1 MARSEYRGVVAIEVD
16 DLLHEALALPDDQRA
31 ALAAELLA
39 SLDPPVSDD
48 AAAVGPLWSEELA
61 RRAKLITAGDPDGE
75 DWASIRQRLAAEL
88 AG

>member
-1 MARSEYRGVVAIEVD
+1 MAIEVD

-39 SLDPPVSDD
+39 SLDPPASEDP
-48 AAAVGPLWSEELA
+48 AAVQAVWSEELA
-61 RRAKLITAGDPDGE
+61 RRAKRVMAGDQVGE
-75 DWASIRQRLAAEL
+75 DWASIRGRLAAEL

>member
-1 MARSEYRGVVAIEVD
+1 MAIELD

-31 ALAAELLA
+31 AIAAELLA

-48 AAAVGPLWSEELA
+48 AAAVGLLWSEELA
-61 RRAKLITAGDPDGE
+61 RRAKRVIAGDPGGE
-75 DWASIRQRLAAEL
+75 DWASLRQRLAAEL